1 MKRAGVTLLETMVAL
16 VILGLVVL
24 AFLEVFGLSARS
36 SRDTEIWA
44 RAVSYAQ
51 DGMEFAKLD
60 LQQAVARG
68 REPLEGGYVRQIG
81 TRPVEEGLERV
92 SVIVTFPDGG
102 RFVLDRLVS
111 PP

>member
-1 MKRAGVTLLETMVAL
+1 MKRAGLTLLETMVAL

-36 SRDTEIWA
+36 SRETEVWA

-51 DGMEFAKLD
+51 DGMELAKLD
-60 LQQAVARG
+60 LPQALGRG
-68 REPLEGGYVRQIG
+68 REPLEGGYVRWIQV
-81 TRPVEEGLERV
+81 RPSDDGLQQV

-102 RFVLDRLVS
+102 RFVVDRLVS
-111 PP
+111 SP